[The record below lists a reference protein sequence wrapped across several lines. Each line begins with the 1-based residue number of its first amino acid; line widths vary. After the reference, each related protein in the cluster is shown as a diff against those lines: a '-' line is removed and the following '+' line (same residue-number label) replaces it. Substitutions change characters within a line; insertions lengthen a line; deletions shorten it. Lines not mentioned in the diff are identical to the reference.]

1 MKRNKSTKS
10 EAGESTG
17 APTES
22 RLVLKRRP
30 VASLSEKQLSDAA
43 GGHAD
48 TCHPTCPPTCCGDTC
63 EATCRATCR
72 TCYDTCGNDTC
83 LNSCDPFDCPVP

>member
-1 MKRNKSTKS
+1 MKRDKSTKS
-10 EAGESTG
+10 EAGESAV

-30 VASLSEKQLSDAA
+30 VASLSEKQLSDVA
-43 GGHAD
+43 GGHPH
-48 TCHPTCPPTCCGDTC
+48 TCDPTCPPTCCGDTC
-63 EATCRATCR
+63 EATCRVTCR

-83 LNSCDPFDCPVP
+83 AYSCHEDDCPVP